1 MEDENVLY
9 KSLKLAIVPA
19 FCLIFLS
26 CSCVTP
32 GPPAPS
38 NNNMTVPRASFLKV
52 EVDLSVRI
60 CNEETGACEI
70 KSGPFISGSGFVVG
84 KGRYKGSYVMSAGHV
99 CDPSAYANVVSN
111 GNPWVLGFSGVTK
124 EKKAYAMHVLEVDN
138 DKDLCLL
145 YAPDLERI
153 PIKVAKRKLL
163 PGSRI
168 WNVAAPRGILYRGAP
183 IIIDGIFNG
192 TNQETGHDMYTM
204 FVAGGSSG
212 SAILSEEGEV
222 VGLVS
227 MMDLRFPF
235 IVYSPSHDDISE
247 FFHRAIAYH
256 KNVGAPAEKIYR
268 IVLPSLPELP
278 DLPKIE
284 LPDLPKMP
292 DLFGIIEEWL
302 EKKLG

>member
-1 MEDENVLY
+1 
-9 KSLKLAIVPA
+9 
-19 FCLIFLS
+19 
-26 CSCVTP
+26 
-32 GPPAPS
+32 
-38 NNNMTVPRASFLKV
+38 MTVPRASFLKI
-52 EVDLSVRI
+52 EVDLSVRT

-99 CDPSAYANVVSN
+99 CDPSAYANIVSG
-111 GNPWVLGFSGVTK
+111 GNPWVLGFSGITK
-124 EKKAYAMHVLEVDN
+124 EKKGYTLHVLEVDN

-145 YAPDLERI
+145 YASDLERI

-192 TNQETGHDMYTM
+192 TNQDSGHDMYTM

-222 VGLVS
+222 VGMVS

-235 IVYSPSHDDISE
+235 IVLSPSHDDIAE

-256 KNVGAPAEKIYR
+256 ENIGAPAEKIYR
-268 IVLPSLPELP
+268 IVLPELPELP
-278 DLPKIE
+278 DLPEIN
-284 LPDLPKMP
+284 LPDLPKLPKMP

-302 EKKLG
+302 EKQLR

>member
-1 MEDENVLY
+1 MLY
-9 KSLKLAIVPA
+9 KSLKLAVIPA

-32 GPPAPS
+32 GPPTPS
-38 NNNMTVPRASFLKV
+38 SNNMTVPRASFLKV

-111 GNPWVLGFSGVTK
+111 GNPWFLSFSGLTK
-124 EKKAYAMHVLEVDN
+124 EKKSYTLHVLEVDN

-235 IVYSPSHDDISE
+235 IVISPSHEDISE

-278 DLPKIE
+278 GLPKIE

>member
-1 MEDENVLY
+1 MEGKNVLY
-9 KSLKLAIVPA
+9 KSLKLAIAP
-19 FCLIFLS
+19 FLCLIFLS

-32 GPPAPS
+32 GPTAPS
-38 NNNMTVPRASFLKV
+38 SNNMTVPRASFVKV

-60 CNEETGACEI
+60 CDEETGACEI

-99 CDPSAYANVVSN
+99 CDPSAYAKVVAG
-111 GNPWVLGFSGVTK
+111 GNPWQLGFSGVTK
-124 EKKAYAMHVLEVDN
+124 EKKAYTMHVLEVDN

-256 KNVGAPAEKIYR
+256 RNVGAPAEKIYR

-292 DLFGIIEEWL
+292 DLLGIIEEWL

>member
-1 MEDENVLY
+1 MLY
-9 KSLKLAIVPA
+9 KSLKLSMAP
-19 FCLIFLS
+19 FLCLVLLS
-26 CSCVTP
+26 CSCAST
-32 GPPAPS
+32 GPPAAS
-38 NNNMTVPRASFLKV
+38 NNNMTVPRASFVKV
-52 EVDLSVRI
+52 EVNLSVRV

-70 KSGPFISGSGFVVG
+70 KSGPFISGSGAVVG
-84 KGRYKGSYVMSAGHV
+84 KGRHKGSYVISAGHV
-99 CDPSAYANVVSN
+99 CDPSAYANIVSG
-111 GNPWVLGFSGVTK
+111 GNPWQLGFSGVTK
-124 EKKAYAMHVLEVDN
+124 EKKAYTMHVLEVDN
-138 DKDLCLL
+138 EKDLCLL
-145 YAPDLERI
+145 YARDLERI

-192 TNQETGHDMYTM
+192 TNQDSGHDMYTM

-212 SAILSEEGEV
+212 SAILSEEGEL
-222 VGLVS
+222 VGVVS

-247 FFHRAIAYH
+247 FFHRAVAYH
-256 KNVGAPAEKIYR
+256 KNVGAPAQKIYK

-278 DLPKIE
+278 KIPKIE

-292 DLFGIIEEWL
+292 DLFGIVEEWL
-302 EKKLG
+302 EKKLR

>member
-1 MEDENVLY
+1 MLY
-9 KSLKLAIVPA
+9 KSLKLATVP
-19 FCLIFLS
+19 FLCLLFLS

-32 GPPAPS
+32 GPPVS
-38 NNNMTVPRASFLKV
+38 SGNNMTVPRASFVKV
-52 EVDLSVRI
+52 EVELSVRI
-60 CNEETGACEI
+60 CDEETGACEI
-70 KSGPFISGSGFVVG
+70 KSGPFISGSGAVVG
-84 KGRYKGSYVMSAGHV
+84 KGRYKGSYVISAGHV
-99 CDPSAYANVVSN
+99 CDPSAYANIVSG
-111 GNPWVLGFSGVTK
+111 GNPWVLGFAGVTK
-124 EKKAYAMHVLEVDN
+124 EKKAYTMHVLEVDN
-138 DKDLCLL
+138 EKDLCLL

-192 TNQETGHDMYTM
+192 TNQDTGHDMYTM

-212 SAILSEEGEV
+212 SAILSEEGEL
-222 VGLVS
+222 VGVVS

-256 KNVGAPAEKIYR
+256 KNVGAPAEKIYK
-268 IVLPSLPELP
+268 IVLPELPELPSLPEVK
-278 DLPKIE
+278 LPK
-284 LPDLPKMP
+284 LPQMP
-292 DLFGIIEEWL
+292 DLFGIVEEWI
-302 EKKLG
+302 ENNLG

>member
-1 MEDENVLY
+1 
-9 KSLKLAIVPA
+9 
-19 FCLIFLS
+19 
-26 CSCVTP
+26 
-32 GPPAPS
+32 
-38 NNNMTVPRASFLKV
+38 
-52 EVDLSVRI
+52 
-60 CNEETGACEI
+60 
-70 KSGPFISGSGFVVG
+70 
-84 KGRYKGSYVMSAGHV
+84 MSAGHV

-111 GNPWVLGFSGVTK
+111 GNPWFLSFSGVTK
-124 EKKAYAMHVLEVDN
+124 EKKAYTMHVLEVDN

-153 PIKVAKRKLL
+153 PIKVAERKLL

-168 WNVAAPRGILYRGAP
+168 WNIAAPRGILYRGAP

-192 TNQETGHDMYTM
+192 TNQDSGHDMYTM

-212 SAILSEEGEV
+212 SAILSEEGEL

-278 DLPKIE
+278 DLPEVK
-284 LPDLPKMP
+284 LPKLPKMP